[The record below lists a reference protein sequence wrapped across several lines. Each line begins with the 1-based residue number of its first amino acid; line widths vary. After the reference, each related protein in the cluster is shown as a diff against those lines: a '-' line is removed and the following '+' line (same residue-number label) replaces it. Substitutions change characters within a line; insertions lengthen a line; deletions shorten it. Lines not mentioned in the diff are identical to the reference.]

1 MPLLNVAA
9 AAAAAIAGIKPSQPD
24 LLPRFAPGAE
34 ARYMVQRTSR
44 NAMSARGLPELP
56 PQETVETF
64 GVLVRCRSAAEE
76 SAVVEVVYERVAV
89 SEKRGGVSAVFDSER
104 PAAEDG
110 GNPLAGV
117 LRPAVGQVLTF
128 TVDRGGEVRAA
139 SGGERLPPALRADGG
154 ARSLLAPIF
163 GCGRGAGAGAV
174 KVGETWAQSI
184 DAQSDGSPVRHTV
197 THRVEAVD
205 GGQVRVAT
213 TGTVEIVATP
223 AGQPPAPF
231 AIESQRQT
239 GEYTW
244 DTATGALREL
254 SAEMSMVVRD
264 WSQGIETTQRT
275 QTSVRIRRVTAPA
288 PANGAGAPAE
298 PAVPP
303 RESPSP
309 PPSRPPARR
318 AGTEIAAEPAISV
331 ARIMARNGAREVPI
345 SVSVPPAARHR
356 AGTACFSTMAVTA
369 AIAASTW
376 SRETSRWVTAR
387 MR

>member
-1 MPLLNVAA
+1 MPLLHVAA
-9 AAAAAIAGIKPSQPD
+9 AAAAAMAGVQPTQPD
-24 LLPRFAPGAE
+24 LLPRFAPGTE
-34 ARYMVQRTSR
+34 ARYIVERTAR

-64 GVLVRCRSAAEE
+64 GVLVRCRSVAEE

-89 SEKRGGVSAVFDSER
+89 SEKRGGISATFDSER

-154 ARSLLAPIF
+154 AKSLLAPIF

-174 KVGETWAQSI
+174 KVGQTWAQEINGVSEG
-184 DAQSDGSPVRHTV
+184 APVRHTV
-197 THRVEAVD
+197 THRVEAVE

-213 TGTVEIVATP
+213 TGTVEVVPAP
-223 AGQPPAPF
+223 AGQPPTPL
-231 AIESQRQT
+231 AIENQRQT
-239 GEYTW
+239 GNYTW
-244 DTATGALREL
+244 DTTAGALKAL

-275 QTSVRIRRVTAPA
+275 QTSVRIRRVTAPT

-298 PAVPP
+298 PAGPARKSP
-303 RESPSP
+303 ATPPSP
-309 PPSRPPARR
+309 PPAR
-318 AGTEIAAEPAISV
+318 
-331 ARIMARNGAREVPI
+331 
-345 SVSVPPAARHR
+345 
-356 AGTACFSTMAVTA
+356 
-369 AIAASTW
+369 
-376 SRETSRWVTAR
+376 
-387 MR
+387 